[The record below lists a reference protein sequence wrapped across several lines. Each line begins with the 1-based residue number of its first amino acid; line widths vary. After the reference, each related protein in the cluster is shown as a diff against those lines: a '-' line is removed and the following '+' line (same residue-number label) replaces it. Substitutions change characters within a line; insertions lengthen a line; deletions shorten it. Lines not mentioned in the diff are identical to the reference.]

1 MTTGSH
7 SKSLETEAG
16 YRAALADLID
26 QRRDAIVARWMQ
38 RIGPVLPR
46 PLAATQLRDAMPD
59 YLARLSDA
67 LRLEGQLEQQG
78 TTVWE
83 DVARVHALTRVR
95 LGFDI
100 DELVHEFVVLRQVL
114 SDVSREHQ
122 AILNVAQ
129 AERVADLIDGAI
141 ASAVRSYV
149 EARDYEARQR
159 EAEHIGFITHE
170 LRNPLSAAK
179 LATNRLRRSAPQ
191 SDAHLLDIL
200 ERNVNRLEGL
210 IDGVLTAE
218 RLEAG
223 KVEPQVTSLE
233 VAQLLERP
241 LRIARMQ
248 AEAKGLTLVADVEP
262 HVRVH
267 ADPEL
272 AASAISNVIDNAL
285 KYTDAGQVRVNA
297 APAVDHVT
305 IHVWDNCQGLSGE
318 ELQTIFEPFH
328 RGHSR
333 KPGTGLGLAIA
344 RRALEAQGGSIHA
357 ESPGDRGCHFWLTL
371 PRAALDS

>member
-1 MTTGSH
+1 
-7 SKSLETEAG
+7 
-16 YRAALADLID
+16 
-26 QRRDAIVARWMQ
+26 
-38 RIGPVLPR
+38 
-46 PLAATQLRDAMPD
+46 
-59 YLARLSDA
+59 
-67 LRLEGQLEQQG
+67 
-78 TTVWE
+78 
-83 DVARVHALTRVR
+83 
-95 LGFDI
+95 
-100 DELVHEFVVLRQVL
+100 
-114 SDVSREHQ
+114 
-122 AILNVAQ
+122 
-129 AERVADLIDGAI
+129 
-141 ASAVRSYV
+141 
-149 EARDYEARQR
+149 
-159 EAEHIGFITHE
+159 
-170 LRNPLSAAK
+170 
-179 LATNRLRRSAPQ
+179 
-191 SDAHLLDIL
+191 
-200 ERNVNRLEGL
+200 
-210 IDGVLTAE
+210 
-218 RLEAG
+218 
-223 KVEPQVTSLE
+223 
-233 VAQLLERP
+233 
-241 LRIARMQ
+241 MQ